1 MSRVYISRTPKMAF
15 KKPEKAVVTPI
26 RRTPTSEP
34 ISRGSLTTRNNP
46 LAQRCD
52 SEHCFMIDS
61 AVLIS
66 KQTSTILFN

>member
-1 MSRVYISRTPKMAF
+1 MAF

-34 ISRGSLTTRNNP
+34 ISRGSLTACDNP

-52 SEHCFMIDS
+52 SERGTN
-61 AVLIS
+61 L
-66 KQTSTILFN
+66 

>member
-1 MSRVYISRTPKMAF
+1 MAF

-26 RRTPTSEP
+26 IRTPTSEP
-34 ISRGSLTTRNNP
+34 ISRGSLTACNNP

-66 KQTSTILFN
+66 KQTSTLLFN

>member
-1 MSRVYISRTPKMAF
+1 MSRLYISRTPEMAF
-15 KKPEKAVVTPI
+15 KKPEKAIVTPI

-34 ISRGSLTTRNNP
+34 ISHGSLTACNNP
-46 LAQRCD
+46 LAQHCD

-66 KQTSTILFN
+66 KQTSTVLFN

>member
-1 MSRVYISRTPKMAF
+1 MSRLYISRTPKMAF

-26 RRTPTSEP
+26 RHNPTSEP
-34 ISRGSLTTRNNP
+34 ISRGSLTACNNP

-61 AVLIS
+61 AVLIF
-66 KQTSTILFN
+66 KQTSTVLFN